1 MRHAYRSHVAALL
14 FLVFPAT
21 AWASED
27 RVMAPAERAF
37 SAFSVDP
44 HRQFDFWIGE
54 WDVILA
60 MQQPDLTFK
69 DTIRSRASIYS
80 ILDGKAI
87 LELWD
92 SGPIK
97 GYSLRYFDPA
107 KQKWVLWLLWPG
119 PNSAGKSTL
128 EGVFRHGRG
137 NFETTRTN
145 PAGEELRGRYSFN
158 DITPFSLRWDDLW
171 SKDGGK
177 TWSKNW
183 RMEWTRL
190 AVDPVWPIDR
200 DTVPTFGDGS
210 RCDDANFRPY
220 EALVGS
226 WRGDETALEAYR
238 ILGGCA
244 VMAFL
249 EGETSEFWIFT
260 WVGAK
265 SRWEVDVLDQRR
277 DTAQESYSSGSDWT
291 SMASEGGESISFAIE
306 GDHLTYSRGGHSSSL
321 TRKR

>member
-1 MRHAYRSHVAALL
+1 MHRSLPSTVVAIALMASQS
-14 FLVFPAT
+14 AT
-21 AWASED
+21 VASEN
-27 RVMAPAERAF
+27 RPYAPSERAF
-37 SAFSVDP
+37 SAFSEDP
-44 HRQFDFWIGE
+44 HRRFDFWIGE
-54 WDVILA
+54 WDVNLR

-69 DTIRSRASIYS
+69 DSVRSRASIYS

-107 KQKWVLWLLWPG
+107 KQKWVLWLLWPSA
-119 PNSAGKSTL
+119 NSASKSSL
-128 EGVFRHGRG
+128 EGEFRHGRG
-137 NFETTRTN
+137 DFRTSFTN
-145 PAGEELRGRYSFN
+145 QAGEELHGRYSFN

-177 TWSKNW
+177 SWAKNW

-190 AVDPVWPIDR
+190 AIDPQWPIDR
-200 DTVPTFGDGS
+200 DHVPTFGDGS
-210 RCDDANFRPY
+210 RCDDASFRPY

-226 WRGDETALEAYR
+226 WRGADAALEAYR

-244 VMAFL
+244 VMASL
-249 EGETSEFWIFT
+249 EGSTDEFWIFT

-265 SRWEVDVLDQRR
+265 KRWEVDVLDQQRG
-277 DTAQESYSSGSDWT
+277 TALETYTSESDWT
-291 SMASEGGESISFAIE
+291 SMASQDGAPISFVIE
-306 GDHLTYSRGGHSSSL
+306 GDHLTYRRGDRSSSL